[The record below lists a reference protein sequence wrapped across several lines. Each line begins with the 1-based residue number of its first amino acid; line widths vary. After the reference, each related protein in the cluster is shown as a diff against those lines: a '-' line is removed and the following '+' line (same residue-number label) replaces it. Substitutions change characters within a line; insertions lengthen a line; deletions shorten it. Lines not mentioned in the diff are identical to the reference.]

1 MQPKD
6 TEQLK
11 KQIKE
16 NIINLQKLLE
26 KLETNPRVIEYAKA
40 TKEEFGNLRYNLV
53 GVSRV
58 EVLQSSVL
66 EYWIALLT
74 DQRNPY
80 THTLENVHAAMDAL
94 DEVKDELSAV
104 LGIEV

>member
-1 MQPKD
+1 MQSENI
-6 TEQLK
+6 EQLK
-11 KQIKE
+11 KQIRE

-26 KLETNPRVIEYAKA
+26 KMETNPKVIEYAKA
-40 TKEEFGNLRYNLV
+40 TKEEFGNLRYNLA

-58 EVLQSSVL
+58 EILQTSVL
-66 EYWIALLT
+66 EYWIALLI

-94 DEVKDELSAV
+94 DEVKDELSAD
-104 LGIEV
+104 LGIEI

>member
-1 MQPKD
+1 MQSEN

-16 NIINLQKLLE
+16 NIINLQNLLA

-40 TKEEFGNLRYNLV
+40 TKEEFDKFRSNLV

-58 EVLQSSVL
+58 EILKSSVL
-66 EYWIALLT
+66 EYWIALLI

-94 DEVKDELSAV
+94 DEVKDELSAD
-104 LGIEV
+104 LGIEI

>member
-1 MQPKD
+1 MQSKD

-16 NIINLQKLLE
+16 NIINLQKLL
-26 KLETNPRVIEYAKA
+26 KLLETNPRVIEYAKA

-53 GVSRV
+53 GVSKV
-58 EVLQSSVL
+58 EILQSSVL

-80 THTLENVHAAMDAL
+80 THSLENVHAAMNAL
-94 DEVKDELSAV
+94 DEVKDELSAD
-104 LGIEV
+104 LGIEI

>member
-1 MQPKD
+1 MQSKD
-6 TEQLK
+6 TERLK

-26 KLETNPRVIEYAKA
+26 KLETNPKVIEYAKA
-40 TKEEFGNLRYNLV
+40 TREEFGNLRYNLV
-53 GVSRV
+53 GISKV
-58 EVLQSSVL
+58 EILKSSVL

-80 THTLENVHAAMDAL
+80 THTLDNVHAAMDAL
-94 DEVKDELSAV
+94 DEVKDELSAD

>member
-1 MQPKD
+1 MQSKD

-40 TKEEFGNLRYNLV
+40 TKEEFDNLRYNLV
-53 GVSRV
+53 GVSKV
-58 EVLQSSVL
+58 EILQSSVL

-80 THTLENVHAAMDAL
+80 THSLENVHAAMNAL
-94 DEVKDELSAV
+94 DEVKDELSAD
-104 LGIEV
+104 LGIEI

>member
-1 MQPKD
+1 MQSENI
-6 TEQLK
+6 EQLK
-11 KQIKE
+11 KQIRE

-26 KLETNPRVIEYAKA
+26 KLETNPKVIEYAKA

-58 EVLQSSVL
+58 EILQTSVL

-80 THTLENVHAAMDAL
+80 THSVENVHAAMDAL
-94 DEVKDELSAV
+94 DEVKDELSAD
-104 LGIEV
+104 LGIEI